1 MEQLRLLT
9 MTESEK
15 VARVYLKMVHLREED
30 CKKFLSCLR
39 DPYAKQ
45 HDGHAK
51 LHEILSTSQQ
61 EVHQYMTI
69 ESSLDAGYFT
79 SKLFKMH
86 S

>member
-1 MEQLRLLT
+1 MEHLQLPT
-9 MTESEK
+9 MTESKK
-15 VARVYLKMVHLREED
+15 VDYVHIKMMLLVEED
-30 CKKFLSCLR
+30 YKKFLSCLR
-39 DPYAKQ
+39 DPYAMQ
-45 HDGHAK
+45 HDGHTK